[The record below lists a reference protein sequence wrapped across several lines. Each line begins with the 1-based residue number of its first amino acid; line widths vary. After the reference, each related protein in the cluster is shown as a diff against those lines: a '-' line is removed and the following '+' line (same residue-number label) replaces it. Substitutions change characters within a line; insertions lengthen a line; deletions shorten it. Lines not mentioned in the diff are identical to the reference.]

1 VADTAVVDQSS
12 SEDVM
17 TIINGAL
24 IVLTSIVVGVF
35 AVGMGLGFLLGR
47 RFDDA
52 GPGDPPLLAAQE
64 DDE

>member
-1 VADTAVVDQSS
+1 
-12 SEDVM
+12 M